1 MNLLTEGIQNN
12 SVIKTEMV
20 RKLTIDGITK
30 TYTVY
35 KIRLNLLFYNDKN
48 DRIATWI
55 SQYRVEN
62 DGQIPAV
69 SDKDAYNT
77 IIEDFIIKSNPTAIK
92 ATKTNIEL
100 VDQRE
105 PGVVLRD
112 GRIIDGNR
120 RFTCLRQLAEKNERF
135 RYMEA
140 IILDRDIENS
150 AKQIKMLELQI
161 QHGEESKVDYNPVDK
176 LVGLYNDVE
185 VTKLLTID
193 EYAKSVNETTREVSK
208 QLEIANYMVEFLEF
222 INAPGQYY
230 LVRDMQIIHA
240 FEELPKMLNK
250 CSTEDEKE
258 DLKHVVFTNLL
269 VKPEA
274 DVRKMVRN
282 INKIAGTEYAAGFI
296 EEQMDITE
304 TVIEKLPDKV
314 NETVI
319 RNVVRTDD
327 EVISALENST
337 EKAITKVNR
346 TETKNRPIQLTEKAT
361 MYMESIDNNILLK
374 MNDSELR
381 RLDRQLSRL
390 ESVIE
395 EIRRDMK

>member
-55 SQYRVEN
+55 SQYRIEN
-62 DGQIPAV
+62 GGQIPAV
-69 SDKDAYNT
+69 NDKNAYNA

-135 RYMEA
+135 QYMEA

-222 INAPGQYY
+222 INAPEQYY

-314 NETVI
+314 DETVI
-319 RNVVRTDD
+319 RNVIRTDD
-327 EVISALENST
+327 DVISALENST

>member
-1 MNLLTEGIQNN
+1 MNLLTDGIQNN
-12 SVIKTEMV
+12 SVIKTGTA
-20 RKLTIDGITK
+20 RKITVDGITK
-30 TYTVY
+30 AYTVY
-35 KIRLNLLFYNDKN
+35 KIRLDLLFYNDQN
-48 DRIATWI
+48 DRISTWI
-55 SQYRVEN
+55 SQYKNEN
-62 DGQIPAV
+62 DGQIPSI
-69 SDKDAYNT
+69 SDKEAYNSV
-77 IIEDFIIKSNPTAIK
+77 IEDFIIKSNPTAIK

-105 PGVVLRD
+105 PGVVLKD

-135 RYMEA
+135 QYMEA
-140 IILDRDIENS
+140 IILEHDIENS

-176 LVGLYNDVE
+176 LVGLYKDVE
-185 VTKLLTID
+185 VTKLLTLE
-193 EYAKSVNETTREVSK
+193 EYAKSVNATVREVSK

-222 INAPGQYY
+222 INASGQYY

-250 CSTEDEKE
+250 CGTDDEKE
-258 DLKHVVFTNLL
+258 DLKHIVFTNLL

-274 DVRKMVRN
+274 DVRRMVRN
-282 INKIAGTEYAAGFI
+282 INKIAGTEFAASFI

-304 TVIEKLPDKV
+304 AVIEKLPDKV
-314 NETVI
+314 NDSVI
-319 RNVVRTDD
+319 RDVIRTND

-346 TETKNRPIQLTEKAT
+346 TETKNRPIQLAEKAT

-374 MNDSELR
+374 MNDRELR
-381 RLDRQLSRL
+381 HLDRQLSRL